1 MVKFN
6 KRALKC
12 KDDNQYEK
20 LSKEMKKFIGKF
32 PNTFESLNS
41 YNQMTL
47 PKNASLETSDDTK
60 GIEARPNKRDVARNT
75 NLYPSHITGS
85 PKHTRPSPDFID
97 DSLEAEPSK
106 F

>member
-6 KRALKC
+6 KRASKC

-20 LSKEMKKFIGKF
+20 LNKEMKQFIRKF

-41 YNQMTL
+41 YKRMAL
-47 PKNASLETSDDTK
+47 PKNASLETSNDTK
-60 GIEARPNKRDVARNT
+60 EIEARPNKRDFARNT
-75 NLYPSHITGS
+75 NLHPSHITGS
-85 PKHTRPSPDFID
+85 PKRTRPPDFID
-97 DSLEAEPSK
+97 DSLEAGPSK